1 MNSKSSSNN
10 INLGGGLFLDLKERW
25 LTKKE
30 FQVSSIESPR
40 NRKQNDN
47 KNNNEITF
55 MNQPSTNNY
64 NDDVPLSQ
72 MVKLK
77 HKKAD

>member
-30 FQVSSIESPR
+30 F
-40 NRKQNDN
+40 
-47 KNNNEITF
+47 
-55 MNQPSTNNY
+55 
-64 NDDVPLSQ
+64 
-72 MVKLK
+72 
-77 HKKAD
+77 